1 MCINGPPENPGLRC
15 RLTAIHSR
23 PGGWVPST
31 SDPMP
36 DDDARR
42 CSAHNPPGVPL
53 GHHPLAR
60 LKAFRLARADGGQ
73 AGGVHGQGSQ
83 IVALVVCQEPGGK
96 GRPVLQGYLKRTPAD
111 HVGVGEDEPVGVPYG
126 ACSPAAF
133 PVAYL
138 HQAGLSALQQRCH
151 VHV

>member
-1 MCINGPPENPGLRC
+1 MSINGPPENPGLRC

-36 DDDARR
+36 MTTPAVAAPTTPQGCPR
-42 CSAHNPPGVPL
+42 AN
-53 GHHPLAR
+53 HPLAR

-83 IVALVVCQEPGGK
+83 IVALVVCQEPVGK

-126 ACSPAAF
+126 ACSPAA
-133 PVAYL
+133 YL
-138 HQAGLSALQQRCH
+138 HQAGLSALHHRCH